1 MEAPGRP
8 LKSSVLL
15 FSNTTPLHP
24 LLNNVGFFFL
34 SVFFFE
40 TFRQEQLQTPQESTR
55 LTKIHLIQK
64 GANGNLRISI
74 FQKAQRYP
82 ERQKGFL
89 GRVPLCCLDN
99 AIQPWPPA
107 PTSQMTTARMFTRVI
122 KFYFTPLCRR
132 RKRSTLDL
140 RSRPSGLLAL
150 TPVARNDIWKAFI
163 QRSP

>member
-1 MEAPGRP
+1 MR
-8 LKSSVLL
+8 
-15 FSNTTPLHP
+15 
-24 LLNNVGFFFL
+24 
-34 SVFFFE
+34 
-40 TFRQEQLQTPQESTR
+40 TPQESTR

-64 GANGNLRISI
+64 GANVNLRISI

-99 AIQPWPPA
+99 AIQAWPPA
-107 PTSQMTTARMFTRVI
+107 LTSQLTTARKFARVI
-122 KFYFTPLCRR
+122 KFYFTPLCQR
-132 RKRSTLDL
+132 RKWSTLYL
-140 RSRPSGLLAL
+140 RSRSSSLLAL